1 MAPKKQVDQV
11 EARHGNEL
19 ALKQEVAVADIIAD
33 IKANSSLSDQTAATL
48 DRYLEKYKVGSLK
61 APAVT
66 QLLRTSVGMDKVKES
81 IERLVPGYT
90 RSWSPFPHEHPIIV

>member
-19 ALKQEVAVADIIAD
+19 AMKQEVSIPDIIAD
-33 IKANSSLSDQTAATL
+33 LKGNNSWAPDTAANL
-48 DRYLEKYKVGSLK
+48 DRYLEKYHAGSLK

-81 IERLVPGYT
+81 IERLVPGFT
-90 RSWSPFPHEHPIIV
+90 RSWAPFPHEHPIIV